1 MPRLPGI
8 LAGGLA
14 LLVAGI
20 APMNIRA
27 AELPREQIVLRSALS
42 VDPVANTVTLPLFRG
57 DAAGKAVWYI
67 VTDSSDATDAA
78 ARGVVHA
85 PLLSRAGHVQAAAQ
99 KGGILHF
106 PAAPDFTP
114 KRQLVPGPQGFP
126 PAEAAPGATAPSAYS
141 PFIRLSADGPI
152 LNAPIVATGEG
163 PFDLDGHGNVMDRV
177 LAIDTR
183 KGTVTLLLSHG
194 FAEGRRVAYISTEA
208 SDPVAAALERAT
220 YVPKLGEGE
229 ADIALLVFVGAP
241 GVEPGQGM
249 AQALLRGGLAREATF
264 GNAVELG
271 APLNILTAFPLG
283 RTARGY
289 SPSWRVTLLQWADG
303 ISPRRLEAQAD
314 IWHLITARQVS
325 GPAGAPSAPS
335 DMVVNCPVI
344 AWLDGPVP

>member
-1 MPRLPGI
+1 MLRLPAI
-8 LAGGLA
+8 LVGGLA
-14 LLVAGI
+14 LLVAGSTT
-20 APMNIRA
+20 A
-27 AELPREQIVLRSALS
+27 AELPREQIMLRSAIS
-42 VDPVANTVTLPLFRG
+42 VDAQAHTVTLPLFRG
-57 DAAGKAVWYI
+57 EAAGQAVWYI
-67 VTDSSDATDAA
+67 MTDSSDATDAA

-85 PLLSRAGHVQAAAQ
+85 PLLSRAGHVQAAAR

-106 PAAPDFTP
+106 AAAPDFAP

-141 PFIRLSADGPI
+141 PFIRLSVDGPI

-208 SDPVAAALERAT
+208 SDPAAAALERAT

-229 ADIALLVFVGAP
+229 ADIALLVFIAARGL
-241 GVEPGQGM
+241 EPGQGM
-249 AQALLRGGLAREATF
+249 AQALLRGGLAREATL

-271 APLNILTAFPLG
+271 APLNVLTAFPKG
-283 RTARGY
+283 KTARGY

-303 ISPRRLEAQAD
+303 VSPRRVEAQAD
-314 IWHLITARQVS
+314 IWQLITAKQVS